1 MLPRILRDT
10 GKSPGTTSIPAER
23 LKAEVTSRRAGAE
36 LSGGGALPTQLSC
49 KPSPLAPRFLPTPSV
64 QISAHI
70 FSSPQ
75 VCISLCI
82 SIHPHLTLLYVPAV
96 KISASLP
103 SGQGNEIPPSLWHLV
118 PGGGSLSLSQHKPS
132 VPVALSVFM
141 VYWGSFSSPLASV
154 MLNEMCLVECL

>member
-1 MLPRILRDT
+1 MLRDT

-64 QISAHI
+64 QVSAHI

-75 VCISLCI
+75 VCIGLCII
-82 SIHPHLTLLYVPAV
+82 SIHPHLTLLKAPAV

-103 SGQGNEIPPSLWHLV
+103 SGQGNEIPPLYGTWCLVGGPFPCHSTNHQSLWPSLCLWGTGEAFHKHLH
-118 PGGGSLSLSQHKPS
+118 L
-132 VPVALSVFM
+132 
-141 VYWGSFSSPLASV
+141 
-154 MLNEMCLVECL
+154 

>member
-1 MLPRILRDT
+1 MLRDT

-23 LKAEVTSRRAGAE
+23 LKVEVTSRRAGAE

-49 KPSPLAPRFLPTPSV
+49 KPSPLAPRFLPTTSV

-75 VCISLCI
+75 VCIGLCI

-103 SGQGNEIPPSLWHLV
+103 SGQGNEIPPLSMGLGAWEGV
-118 PGGGSLSLSQHKPS
+118 PF
-132 VPVALSVFM
+132 PVTAQTISPCGPLC
-141 VYWGSFSSPLASV
+141 VYGVLGKLFISTCICNAEWDVSCRTL
-154 MLNEMCLVECL
+154 LTK